1 MKKEPILQY
10 IEDNKILFEKENATK
25 AEVDA
30 AHKRQERRDTWREFV
45 ASGGKELPKLSKEE
59 IKKVQGDRK
68 VRDYMLRNYR
78 PKVATKPIEEN
89 LYEIYL
95 QMLKAG
101 ELLPNMSFKE
111 FEKNFNAMD
120 VQVKR
125 KKPTSPVEID
135 FSLDPMKT
143 AYLGLGWGDAIK
155 NSSLYKLLDNPRVL
169 GVELGHESIIEI
181 INLLNRT
188 GLLKGGGKVK

>member
-10 IEDNKILFEKENATK
+10 IEDHKILFEKENATK

-135 FSLDPMKT
+135 FSLDPTKT
-143 AYLGLGWGDAIK
+143 AFIGLWPTIK
-155 NSSLYKLLDNPRVL
+155 DSTLYKLLDNPQVL

-181 INLLNRT
+181 INLLNRS
-188 GLLKGGGKVK
+188 GLLKDGGRVK

>member
-1 MKKEPILQY
+1 MKKEPISQY
-10 IEDNKILFEKENATK
+10 IDDHRILFEKENATK
-25 AEVDA
+25 TEVDA

-89 LYEIYL
+89 LYEKYL
-95 QMLKAG
+95 ELLKAG

-120 VQVKR
+120 VQVKKR

-135 FSLDPMKT
+135 FSLDPTKT
-143 AYLGLGWGDAIK
+143 AFIGLWPTIK
-155 NSSLYKLLDNPRVL
+155 DSTLYKLLDNPQVL

-181 INLLNRT
+181 INLLNRS
-188 GLLKGGGKVK
+188 GLLKDGGRVK